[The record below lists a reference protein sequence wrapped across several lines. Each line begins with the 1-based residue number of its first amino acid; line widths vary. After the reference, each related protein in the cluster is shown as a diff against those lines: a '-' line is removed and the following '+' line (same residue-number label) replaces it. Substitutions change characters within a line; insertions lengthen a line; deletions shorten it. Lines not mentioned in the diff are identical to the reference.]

1 MVILIAF
8 VLAPLGA
15 GFVLEY
21 LVCRLPMG
29 HGRLWKLLP
38 PVLAAALTGAVA
50 LGRYR
55 VWASAESPLP
65 TLLFVPGLP
74 ALLGFLGLLAG
85 WLAWRRMWLPRV
97 VRNKQSE

>member
-1 MVILIAF
+1 
-8 VLAPLGA
+8 
-15 GFVLEY
+15 
-21 LVCRLPMG
+21 MG